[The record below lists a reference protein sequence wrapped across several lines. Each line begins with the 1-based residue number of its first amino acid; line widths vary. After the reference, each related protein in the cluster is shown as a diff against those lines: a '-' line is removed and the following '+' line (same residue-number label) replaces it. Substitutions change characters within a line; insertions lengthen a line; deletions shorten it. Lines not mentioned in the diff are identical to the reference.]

1 MIVTDLQIEFTAF
14 VTPQPQGSMKAF
26 VPKVGKWA
34 GRAVLTSTNKN
45 LKSFRQ
51 EVAKSA
57 LAKRSAM
64 GFYEVMFG
72 KHVPV
77 TVALKFF
84 FDKPE
89 SAKKR
94 VYPVVAPDIDKL
106 VRSVSDSLTGV
117 VFHDDAQIIEIKAE
131 KFYGLPERVEVIVSA
146 KGEVNVPLFVRPDA
160 DF

>member
-1 MIVTDLQIEFTAF
+1 MVATDLQIEFTAF

-26 VPKVGKWA
+26 VPKSGKWA

-51 EVAKSA
+51 EVAQSA
-57 LAKRSAM
+57 LAQRHLI
-64 GFYEVMFG
+64 GFYDVMFG

-77 TVALKFF
+77 SMTMKFYF
-84 FDKPE
+84 NRPE

-94 VYPVVAPDIDKL
+94 TQHVVRPDLSKL
-106 VRSVSDSLTGV
+106 IRATEDALTGIV
-117 VFHDDAQIIEIKAE
+117 YNDDSQIVEIKAD
-131 KFYGLPERVEVIVSA
+131 KFYGLPERVEVIVSTKEA
-146 KGEVNVPLFVRPDA
+146 QIPLLVPD